1 MNSAYDQQQRKDIEP
16 ARAKSDSDPIKLEG
30 LQKSEAVPT
39 STVTPHTLA
48 PHTSDKGALEVRDVV
63 KDPDALMQRSEARKA
78 PESDGH
84 RLTGALSALTEFPPE
99 LYQNLKKL
107 EAALER
113 GVSHTE
119 FQKML
124 DELVPDAAVKV
135 QVTKLARR
143 HLTEE
148 APSSAVAETTP
159 STT

>member
-1 MNSAYDQQQRKDIEP
+1 MNGAYDQQQRKDIEP
-16 ARAKSDSDPIKLEG
+16 ARAKTDADPIKLEG
-30 LQKSEAVPT
+30 LQKSEAVPPT
-39 STVTPHTLA
+39 TVPA
-48 PHTSDKGALEVRDVV
+48 HTSDKGALEVRDVV

-78 PESDGH
+78 PDSDGH

-113 GVSHTE
+113 GMSHTE

-124 DELVPDAAVKV
+124 DDLIPDAAVKA

-148 APSSAVAETTP
+148 APTSAVAETAP
-159 STT
+159 PAA